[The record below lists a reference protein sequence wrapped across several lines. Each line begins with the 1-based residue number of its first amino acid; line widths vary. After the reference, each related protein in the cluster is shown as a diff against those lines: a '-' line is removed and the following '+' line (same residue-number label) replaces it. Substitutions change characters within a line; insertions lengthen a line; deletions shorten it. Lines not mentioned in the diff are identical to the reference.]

1 MEILFSPG
9 AAHNPVEVVPP
20 QKNHTLP
27 IKPRVPVHKQGAEAG
42 CRHGS
47 PCPCRLWAPR
57 PPGARHA
64 RCPITTHA
72 RAHPLTEA
80 FDGEKA
86 GVTLN
91 HLESMLKPY
100 AKPFKRQSVRGLVR
114 DWAAHDCCKPG
125 LHHRAPHVH
134 AHVHTGFSH
143 TPTRRSRTPCGAT
156 SSTHRR
162 RSWTSGCNRNGHVCS
177 GIGAPMHSAATGR
190 ARGGRR
196 LGAARS
202 YLLAPPPRPG
212 PRRGLPVVTAA
223 ILRQVDKGSVRRS
236 PAAQPRRTGLWP
248 FRPRPTCRTA
258 VRGASTA
265 SCTRSPQR

>member
-125 LHHRAPHVH
+125 LHHRAPRVH

-202 YLLAPPPRPG
+202 YLLAPPPP
-212 PRRGLPVVTAA
+212 
-223 ILRQVDKGSVRRS
+223 
-236 PAAQPRRTGLWP
+236 
-248 FRPRPTCRTA
+248 RPRPQARVACCYSSN
-258 VRGASTA
+258 ST
-265 SCTRSPQR
+265 TG